1 MFVDIPTLPLL
12 DQPDPVEE
20 DEEEEEAATPPPQP
34 EKQRK
39 HKSGP
44 KVKDPYAYSD
54 SSGYSLPLV
63 GAVAAFIPLLYG
75 LCKIQDQNIYKQELD
90 VMPCTMIST
99 CR

>member
-44 KVKDPYAYSD
+44 KVKDPYAHSD
-54 SSGYSLPLV
+54 SSAYILPLV
-63 GAVAAFIPLLYG
+63 GAVAAFIPLLYC
-75 LCKIQDQNIYKQELD
+75 LCKI
-90 VMPCTMIST
+90 
-99 CR
+99 